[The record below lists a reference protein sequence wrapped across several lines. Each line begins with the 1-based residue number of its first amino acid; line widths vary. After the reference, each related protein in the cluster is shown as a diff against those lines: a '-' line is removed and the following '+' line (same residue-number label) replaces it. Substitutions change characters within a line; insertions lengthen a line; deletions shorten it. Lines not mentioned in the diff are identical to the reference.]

1 MFSLTSSNDYYL
13 YQHPTDMRKG
23 FDSLSGIVRNEL
35 GRNPMDGGVYIF
47 LNKFGNLIKL
57 LHWESG
63 GFTLYYKRLE
73 QGVFE
78 RPSVDGV
85 IMLDWSDL
93 MLIVEGIRL
102 NSVRKKVRYQRNK
115 AMFEVVK

>member
-1 MFSLTSSNDYYL
+1 MFSLTSSNRYYL

-35 GRNPMDGGVYIF
+35 GRNPMDGGVYVF
-47 LNKFGNLIKL
+47 LNKSGNLIKL

-78 RPSVDGV
+78 RPLGDGTV
-85 IMLDWSDL
+85 LLSWSDL
-93 MLIVEGIRL
+93 MLIVEGINL
-102 NSVRKKVRYQRNK
+102 DSVRKKVRFKMDK
-115 AMFEVVK
+115 AAF